1 MSAELFL
8 SGKPFNKLQTFLVT
22 KLVSLIVINK
32 SDAKHKM
39 VIKKIKKQVSKMSE
53 RNMIVNVFNVNITN

>member
-1 MSAELFL
+1 MSAELFR
-8 SGKPFNKLQTFLVT
+8 SGKPFNKCQTFLVT

-39 VIKKIKKQVSKMSE
+39 VIKKQDSKMSE